1 MDGLHYIEAFIILDY
16 TGRRVFTKYF
26 NPGTLGEPGARS
38 AWPHVQAQLEFE
50 KTIKNKIVT
59 PEGDG
64 PVTTPE
70 GDVLLCDGHIV
81 VFHRDTELLFFT
93 VGPAHENELVISTV
107 QSTIIDSLAQVLKVQ
122 SGGFDKRLLLENFFL
137 LMLVLD
143 EVIEDGVVL
152 ETSVSGVTQEVA
164 PYAIPDN
171 QAASEAK
178 KAFRQL
184 NKYLKQN
191 L

>member
-1 MDGLHYIEAFIILDY
+1 MEGLHRIEAFIILDY
-16 TGRRVFTKYF
+16 SGRRVFSKYF
-26 NPGTLGEPGARS
+26 NNSLEDIKSP
-38 AWPHVQAQLEFE
+38 WPHISAQLEFE
-50 KTIKNKIVT
+50 KTIKNKVVT
-59 PEGDG
+59 PDGDG

-107 QSTIIDSLAQVLKVQ
+107 QSTIIDSLTQILKGQ
-122 SGGFDKRLLLENFFL
+122 GGAGFDKRQLLENFFL
-137 LMLVLD
+137 LCLILD
-143 EVIEDGVVL
+143 EVVEDGVVL
-152 ETSVSGVTQEVA
+152 ETSVSGVTAEVA
-164 PYAIPDN
+164 PYAVPDN
-171 QAASEAK
+171 QAADGAK